1 MKGEVMTEFDKTA
14 WAKPGFSRE
23 YRDNA
28 DIYIM
33 ERRRLFTI
41 LRSFYRHFL
50 KDGKQVKMLDLG
62 CGDGIITH
70 EILTVDNTVSATLLD
85 GSEDMLAHA
94 KERFKK
100 YKDIRYIKASFQEV
114 LAGDILDTH
123 FNFVVSSLAIHHLTM
138 EEKIS
143 LFHKIYNCL
152 DAGGYFLNIDVAL
165 SPTETLEQ
173 WYLSLWKEWIDEK
186 KASLGIKGNYFS
198 DIVRRYKDNRDN
210 KPDTLKDQ
218 LDALTDTGFRD
229 ADCFYKY
236 GIFTM
241 YGGRK

>member
-1 MKGEVMTEFDKTA
+1 MTEFSKTR
-14 WAKPGFSRE
+14 WAKSGFSEE

-41 LRSFYRHFL
+41 LKSFYRHFL
-50 KDGKQVKMLDLG
+50 KNKKQVKMLDLG
-62 CGDGIITH
+62 CGDGIITQ
-70 EILTVDNTVSATLLD
+70 EILTVDNTVSAALLD

-94 KERFKK
+94 KERLKR
-100 YKDIRYIKASFQEV
+100 YKGIRYIKASFQEI
-114 LAGDILDTH
+114 LAGDIVESN

-138 EEKIS
+138 AEKIS
-143 LFHKIYNCL
+143 LFHKIYNYL
-152 DAGGYFLNIDVAL
+152 DAGGYFLNIDVTL
-165 SPTETLEQ
+165 SPTETLER
-173 WYLSLWKEWIDEK
+173 WYLALWKEWIDEK

-198 DIVRRYKDNRDN
+198 DIVRRYKDNKDN
-210 KPDTLKDQ
+210 KPDTLKVQ
-218 LDALTDTGFRD
+218 MNALADIGFKD
-229 ADCFYKY
+229 VDCFYKY

>member
-1 MKGEVMTEFDKTA
+1 MTEFSKTE
-14 WAKPGFSRE
+14 WAKSKFSQE

-41 LRSFYRHFL
+41 LKSFYRNFL
-50 KDGKQVKMLDLG
+50 KDGKLIKMLDLG
-62 CGDGIITH
+62 CGDGIITQ

-85 GSEDMLAHA
+85 GSEDMLVHA
-94 KERFKK
+94 KERFEK
-100 YKDIRYIKASFQEV
+100 YKDMRFIKASFQEV
-114 LAGDILDTH
+114 LAGDILESN

-138 EEKIS
+138 VEKKY
-143 LFHKIYNCL
+143 LFQKIYHCL
-152 DAGGYFLNIDVAL
+152 DAGGYFVNIDVVL

-173 WYLSLWKEWIDEK
+173 WYLLLWKEWIDEK
-186 KASLGIKGNYFS
+186 KASLRIKGNYFN

-218 LDALTDTGFRD
+218 MNALTDTGFQEV
-229 ADCFYKY
+229 DCFYKY

>member
-1 MKGEVMTEFDKTA
+1 MKGEIMTEFSKTE
-14 WAKPGFSRE
+14 WAKSGFSRE

-33 ERRRLFTI
+33 ERRRLFDI
-41 LRSFYRHFL
+41 LKSFYRHFL
-50 KDGKQVKMLDLG
+50 KDGRQVKMLDLG

-70 EILTVDNTVSATLLD
+70 EILTVDNTVAATLLD
-85 GSEDMLAHA
+85 GSGDMLAHA
-94 KERFKK
+94 QERFKE
-100 YKDIRYIKASFQEV
+100 YRDMRYIKASFQEILADDV
-114 LAGDILDTH
+114 LDNN
-123 FNFVVSSLAIHHLTM
+123 FSFVVSSLAIHHLAL
-138 EEKIS
+138 EEKNS
-143 LFHKIYNCL
+143 LFGKIYYCL
-152 DAGGYFLNIDVAL
+152 DAGGYFVNIDVAL

-173 WYLSLWKEWIDEK
+173 WYLLLWKEWIDEK

-218 LDALTDTGFRD
+218 MNALADIGFKD
-229 ADCFYKY
+229 VDCFYKY